1 MVAIGLGNKKFCG
14 INQCNMKN
22 FFNLVL
28 TILLRFII
36 TVSGLVMIY
45 GGWSMFTEGPDLVL
59 VLAFTISTITFIS
72 ILYWIG
78 KIQAKT
84 TFLTHFFS
92 VFR

>member
-78 KIQAKT
+78 KNTGEDNFFDA
-84 TFLTHFFS
+84 LFS